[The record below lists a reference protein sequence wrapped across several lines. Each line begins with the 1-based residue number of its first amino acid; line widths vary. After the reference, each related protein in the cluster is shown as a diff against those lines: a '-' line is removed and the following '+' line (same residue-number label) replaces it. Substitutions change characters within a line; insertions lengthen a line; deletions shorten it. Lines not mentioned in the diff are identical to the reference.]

1 MQIVEISVVKS
12 SGFWV
17 QSWFSGLTWESLSAP
32 VTRCRAE
39 PNQTKPYLN
48 AEIYYANTNDLLIVA
63 FRCRKPF
70 VNR

>member
-17 QSWFSGLTWESLSAP
+17 QSWFSRANMRSLSAP
-32 VTRCRAE
+32 VTRS
-39 PNQTKPYLN
+39 YLN

-70 VNR
+70 VNRYFGSKDIRR

>member
-1 MQIVEISVVKS
+1 MQFVEISVVKS

-17 QSWFSGLTWESLSAP
+17 QSWFSRLTWVSFRTVKRS
-32 VTRCRAE
+32 
-39 PNQTKPYLN
+39 YLN
-48 AEIYYANTNDLLIVA
+48 AESYDANTNDLLNVA